1 MASIRKVSGNYY
13 ARFYDRNRSPQRC
26 SVPLR
31 TSRKDVARKRL
42 HDMERR
48 YEKGNFDPWNPNDSA
63 EHLSVKDAVEEF
75 MEAKSNRRPRTRQTY
90 RQQLEAWMESS
101 LSPGLPLRDVAAAD
115 LKPYVWQGD
124 TTNATKRKRY
134 RHLRTFLNHMVKAGH
149 LDSSPLAG
157 VEKPKKEK
165 KQAAFLSTENVETLL
180 RSIDAHH
187 DITEDIAGRKPDDR
201 WLKHMIRV
209 GVCTGLR
216 RGELCR
222 LRWRDV
228 DLGQRLLTVRS
239 RSGGGKTKSGNE
251 RQLPLRGDA
260 LDVLRRL
267 HEERQPDGGEHVFRD
282 REGRNIKPNRAS
294 KRFKFFVRKAK
305 LPERERLRLHSLRH
319 TAGSWLAMRGVPMRV
334 IQAILGHSTV
344 QVTERYSHLQPEVM
358 GKAMEEAFGGRSFG
372 S

>member
-1 MASIRKVSGNYY
+1 
-13 ARFYDRNRSPQRC
+13 
-26 SVPLR
+26 
-31 TSRKDVARKRL
+31 
-42 HDMERR
+42 MERR
-48 YEKGNFDPWNPNDSA
+48 FEKGEFDPWEPGNDP

-90 RQQLEAWMESS
+90 RQQLEAWMESY
-101 LSPGLPLRDVAAAD
+101 LSPGLTLRDVAAAD

-180 RSIDAHH
+180 RSVDAHH
-187 DITEDIAGRKPDDR
+187 EITEDIAGRKPDDR

-209 GVCTGLR
+209 GICTGLR

-267 HEERQPDGGEHVFRD
+267 HEERRPDGGEHVFRD
-282 REGRNIKPNRAS
+282 GEGRNIKPNRAS

-372 S
+372 N